1 MSNFNVPRVKPTDEL
16 REHMFDVEIAL
27 TPAILFGVYR
37 FGMPALRTI
46 ILAVLTS
53 VVAELDERFEEQYPK
68 NDQSEERI
76 RRKESK
82 FMLRAVK
89 KRNQMQCLADEESG
103 NG

>member
-1 MSNFNVPRVKPTDEL
+1 MLFQKIDFIGPVNNGKSVPV
-16 REHMFDVEIAL
+16 
-27 TPAILFGVYR
+27 
-37 FGMPALRTI
+37 
-46 ILAVLTS
+46 VLTS
-53 VVAELDERFEEQYPK
+53 VGAELDERFEEQYPK
-68 NDQSEERI
+68 TDQSEERI